1 MWGWRRRFSGMRE
14 RIDKMIDV
22 GALRLITKADIVYYE
37 PIRPR
42 RGPIIKFPILLLRN
56 VIKINFI

>member
-1 MWGWRRRFSGMRE
+1 ME
-14 RIDKMIDV
+14 KMIDV

-42 RGPIIKFPILLLRN
+42 HGSIIKFTILLLRN